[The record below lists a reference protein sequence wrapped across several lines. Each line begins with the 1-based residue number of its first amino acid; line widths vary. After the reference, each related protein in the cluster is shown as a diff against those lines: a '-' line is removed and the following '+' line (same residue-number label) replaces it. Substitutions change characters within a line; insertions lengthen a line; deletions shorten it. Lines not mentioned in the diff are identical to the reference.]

1 MPTLSE
7 QDLQDILDGACILGA
22 GGGGP
27 YPLGQQLLAGIVK
40 KGSVEL
46 VGAHDVPGDAR
57 LAVAA
62 GVGSPDAAASGFP
75 FDAAT
80 HAWDALATALGQPFT
95 HVLPGE
101 VGAANSLLP
110 MTVAVSKGIPIVDGA
125 GAARAI
131 PELPMCTYA
140 SHDLPLGTIVL
151 ANAGEQVSFQAPGG
165 AAVADTTM
173 RGIVSSG
180 AFTED
185 AGVAMWAMSG
195 EAMASAV
202 IAGTTE
208 RARALGATLREAPAG
223 EKVAAVTKALGG
235 RVIFRGSITSAE
247 EQTAGGFDLGKVT
260 LSGTDGTTLRIAN
273 QNENLIAWSSAH
285 PHPLALAPDLICYL
299 TEDGRPFS
307 NADLDIPGH
316 GPVAVI
322 AAPVDPAMRAP
333 ALVATFL
340 PALERAG
347 YGGPY
352 VHVQKL
358 WESA

>member
-1 MPTLSE
+1 MPILSK

-27 YPLGQQLLAGIVK
+27 YPLGQQLLAGIVEH
-40 KGSVEL
+40 GSVEL
-46 VGAHDVPGDAR
+46 VAPEAVGADAR

-80 HAWDALATALGQPFT
+80 HAWDALAATLGQPFT

-110 MTVAVSKGIPIVDGA
+110 MTVAVSKRLPIVDGA

-131 PELPMCTYA
+131 PALPMCTYA
-140 SHDLPLGTIVL
+140 SHGLPLGTIVL
-151 ANAGEQVSFQAPGG
+151 ANADEQISFQAPGG
-165 AAVADTTM
+165 AATADSAM

-180 AFTED
+180 AFKED
-185 AGVAMWAMSG
+185 TGVAMWAMDG
-195 EAMASAV
+195 AAMRSAV

-208 RARALGATLREAPAG
+208 RARALGATLREAAPG
-223 EKVAAVTKALGG
+223 DKVAAVAKALGG
-235 RVIFRGSITSAE
+235 RVVFRGAITAAE
-247 EQTAGGFDLGKVT
+247 EQTEGGFDLGTVT
-260 LSGTDGTTLRIAN
+260 LSAPDGATFRIVN
-273 QNENLIAWSSAH
+273 QNENLVAWSGAH
-285 PHPLALAPDLICYL
+285 PHPLVLAPDLICFL

-316 GPVAVI
+316 GPVVVI
-322 AAPVDPAMRAP
+322 AAPVDRAMRAP
-333 ALVATFL
+333 ALVETFV
-340 PALERAG
+340 PALQQAG

-352 VHVQKL
+352 VPVEQL
-358 WESA
+358 WE

>member
-1 MPTLSE
+1 
-7 QDLQDILDGACILGA
+7 
-22 GGGGP
+22 
-27 YPLGQQLLAGIVK
+27 
-40 KGSVEL
+40 
-46 VGAHDVPGDAR
+46 
-57 LAVAA
+57 
-62 GVGSPDAAASGFP
+62 
-75 FDAAT
+75 
-80 HAWDALATALGQPFT
+80 
-95 HVLPGE
+95 
-101 VGAANSLLP
+101 

-131 PELPMCTYA
+131 PALPMCTYA

-185 AGVAMWAMSG
+185 AGVAMWAMDG
-195 EAMASAV
+195 AAMQGAV

-208 RARALGATLREAPAG
+208 RARALGATLRETAPG
-223 EKVAAVTKALGG
+223 DKVAAVTEALGG
-235 RVIFRGSITSAE
+235 RVIFRGTITANE
-247 EQTAGGFDLGKVT
+247 EQTTGGFDLGTVT
-260 LSGTDGTTLRIAN
+260 LSGADGVTLRIFN
-273 QNENLIAWSSAH
+273 QNENLVAWSSAF

-316 GPVAVI
+316 DPVAVI

-340 PALERAG
+340 PALEQAG

-352 VHVQKL
+352 VPVEEL